1 MKENLHISEKS
12 STFASNFSCKSQKF
26 NVNMEFSRKL
36 YLQKLVRADGNG
48 MIKIVTGIRRC
59 GKSYLLFNI
68 FRNYLLS
75 QGVQED
81 HIIGLALDDRE
92 NKKLLN
98 PDRLLDYINNH
109 IVKDGK
115 KNYVILDEV
124 QLVDDFVSVLLSMT
138 HKQNVETY
146 VSGSNSKFLSKDVVT
161 EFRGRGWE
169 IRVHPLS
176 FAEYF
181 EGVGGDY
188 RKALYDYYR
197 YGGLPHVALLATEDE
212 KKQYLQ
218 SVFETTYLKDVI
230 ERNHLR
236 NPEGMCKLIQVL
248 ASCIGSC
255 TNPNNIVNTFMSG
268 EKLTI
273 APATIENYLEHLQD
287 AFIISEAQRYDVKG
301 RKYIG
306 SASKYYFEDL
316 GIRNMLINFRQQ
328 EDTHIM
334 ENVIYNELCMR
345 GCSVDVG
352 QVEVWETTP
361 DGKRL
366 RKNLEVDFVVNNP
379 PQRMYIQSALVLPDR
394 EKTEKEQRPLVNIP
408 DHFRKIIIL
417 GNDFQRGWIDD
428 EGVEIVS
435 MEDFLLK
442 LNTLD

>member
-1 MKENLHISEKS
+1 
-12 STFASNFSCKSQKF
+12 
-26 NVNMEFSRKL
+26 MEFSRKS

-81 HIIGLALDDRE
+81 HIIGLALDERE

-98 PDRLLDYINNH
+98 PDRLLDYISRH

-197 YGGLPHVALLATEDE
+197 YGGLPHVALLTTEDE

-236 NPEGMCKLIQVL
+236 NPEGMRKLIQVL

-273 APATIENYLEHLQD
+273 ASATIENYLEHLQD

-334 ENVIYNELCMR
+334 ENVIYNELCQR

-361 DGKRL
+361 EGKRL

-379 PQRMYIQSALVLPDR
+379 PQRMYIQSAFVLQDK

-442 LNTLD
+442 PNALD

>member
-1 MKENLHISEKS
+1 
-12 STFASNFSCKSQKF
+12 
-26 NVNMEFSRKL
+26 MEFSRKL

-236 NPEGMCKLIQVL
+236 NPEGMRKLIQVL

-268 EKLTI
+268 KKLTI

-287 AFIISEAQRYDVKG
+287 AFIISEAQRYAVKG

-306 SASKYYFEDL
+306 SASKYYFEDM

-345 GCSVDVG
+345 GYSVDVG

-361 DGKRL
+361 EGKRL

-379 PQRMYIQSALVLPDR
+379 PQRMYIQSAFVLQDR

-442 LNTLD
+442 PNILG

>member
-1 MKENLHISEKS
+1 
-12 STFASNFSCKSQKF
+12 
-26 NVNMEFSRKL
+26 MEFSRKS

-81 HIIGLALDDRE
+81 HIIGLALDERE

-98 PDRLLDYINNH
+98 PDRLLDYISSH

-169 IRVHPLS
+169 IHVHPLS

-197 YGGLPHVALLATEDE
+197 YGGLPHVALLTTEDE

-236 NPEGMCKLIQVL
+236 NPEGMRKLIQVL

-334 ENVIYNELCMR
+334 ENVIYNELCQR

-361 DGKRL
+361 EGKRL

-379 PQRMYIQSALVLPDR
+379 PQRMYIQSAFVLPDR
-394 EKTEKEQRPLVNIP
+394 EKTEKEQRPLVKIP

-417 GNDFQRGWIDD
+417 GNDFQRGWVDD

-442 LNTLD
+442 PNALD

>member
-1 MKENLHISEKS
+1 
-12 STFASNFSCKSQKF
+12 
-26 NVNMEFSRKL
+26 MEFSRKL

-236 NPEGMCKLIQVL
+236 NPEGLRKLIQVL

-306 SASKYYFEDL
+306 SASKYYFEDM

-361 DGKRL
+361 EGKRL

-379 PQRMYIQSALVLPDR
+379 PQRMYIQSAFVLQDR

-442 LNTLD
+442 PNILG

>member
-1 MKENLHISEKS
+1 MKENLRKSEKS
-12 STFASNFSCKSQKF
+12 STFVSNFSCKSQKF
-26 NVNMEFSRKL
+26 NVNMEISRKL
-36 YLQKLVRADGNG
+36 YLQKLIRADGNG

-98 PDRLLDYINNH
+98 PDRLLDYINSH

-181 EGVGGDY
+181 AGVGGDY

-236 NPEGMCKLIQVL
+236 NPEGMRKLIQVL

-287 AFIISEAQRYDVKG
+287 AFIIGEAQRYDVKG

-345 GCSVDVG
+345 GYSVDVG
-352 QVEVWETTP
+352 QVEVWETTSE
-361 DGKRL
+361 GKRL

-379 PQRMYIQSALVLPDR
+379 PQRMYIQSAFVLQDR

-442 LNTLD
+442 PNTLD

>member
-1 MKENLHISEKS
+1 
-12 STFASNFSCKSQKF
+12 
-26 NVNMEFSRKL
+26 MEFSRKS

-81 HIIGLALDDRE
+81 HIIGLALDERE

-98 PDRLLDYINNH
+98 PDRLLDYISRH

-197 YGGLPHVALLATEDE
+197 YGGLPRVALLTTEDE

-236 NPEGMCKLIQVL
+236 NPEGMRKLIQVL

-334 ENVIYNELCMR
+334 ENVIYNELCQR

-361 DGKRL
+361 EGKRL

-379 PQRMYIQSALVLPDR
+379 PQRMYIQSAFVLQDR

-442 LNTLD
+442 PNALD

>member
-1 MKENLHISEKS
+1 
-12 STFASNFSCKSQKF
+12 
-26 NVNMEFSRKL
+26 MEFSRKS

-81 HIIGLALDDRE
+81 HIIGLALDERE

-98 PDRLLDYINNH
+98 PDRLLDYISSH

-197 YGGLPHVALLATEDE
+197 YGGLPHVALLTTEDE

-236 NPEGMCKLIQVL
+236 NPEGMRKLIQVL

-334 ENVIYNELCMR
+334 ENVIYNELCQR

-361 DGKRL
+361 EGKRL

-379 PQRMYIQSALVLPDR
+379 PQKMYIQSAFVLQDR
-394 EKTEKEQRPLVNIP
+394 EKTEKEQRPLVKIP

-417 GNDFQRGWIDD
+417 GNDFQRGWVDD

-442 LNTLD
+442 PNALD

>member
-1 MKENLHISEKS
+1 M
-12 STFASNFSCKSQKF
+12 
-26 NVNMEFSRKL
+26 
-36 YLQKLVRADGNG
+36 
-48 MIKIVTGIRRC
+48 
-59 GKSYLLFNI
+59 
-68 FRNYLLS
+68 
-75 QGVQED
+75 
-81 HIIGLALDDRE
+81 
-92 NKKLLN
+92 
-98 PDRLLDYINNH
+98 
-109 IVKDGK
+109 
-115 KNYVILDEV
+115 DEV

-236 NPEGMCKLIQVL
+236 NSDGMRKLIQVL

-255 TNPNNIVNTFMSG
+255 TNPNNIVNTFMSD

-273 APATIENYLEHLQD
+273 ASATIENYLEHLQD
-287 AFIISEAQRYDVKG
+287 AFIISEAQRYDIKG

-306 SASKYYFEDL
+306 TASKYYFEDL

-334 ENVIYNELCMR
+334 ENVIYNELRLR

-352 QVEVWETTP
+352 QVEIWETTP
-361 DGKRL
+361 EGKRL

-379 PQRMYIQSALVLPDR
+379 PKRMYIQSAFVLQDR
-394 EKTEKEQRPLVNIP
+394 EKTEKEQRPLVNVP

-417 GNDFQRGWIDD
+417 GNDFQRGWIDN

-442 LNTLD
+442 PNALD

>member
-1 MKENLHISEKS
+1 
-12 STFASNFSCKSQKF
+12 
-26 NVNMEFSRKL
+26 MEFPREA
-36 YLQKLVRADGNG
+36 YLQKLVRSDGNG

-68 FRNYLLS
+68 FRNHLIMH
-75 QGVQED
+75 GVQED

-92 NKKLLN
+92 NKMLLN
-98 PDRLLDYINNH
+98 PDKLLDYIDKH

-124 QLVDDFVSVLLSMT
+124 QLVDEFVSVLLSMS

-176 FAEYF
+176 FAEYY
-181 EGVGGDY
+181 EGIGGDY
-188 RKALYDYYR
+188 QQALFNYYR
-197 YGGLPHVALLATEDE
+197 YGGLPQVALLTSEEE

-230 ERNHLR
+230 EHNHLR
-236 NPEGMCKLIQVL
+236 NPDGMRVLIQVL

-273 APATIENYLEHLQD
+273 SSAAIGHYLEYLQE
-287 AFIISEAQRYDVKG
+287 AFIINQVQRYDIKG

-306 SASKYYFEDL
+306 SASKYYFEDI
-316 GIRNMLINFRQQ
+316 GVRNMLLNFRQQ
-328 EDTHIM
+328 EETHIM
-334 ENVIYNELCMR
+334 ENIIYNELLLR
-345 GCSVDVG
+345 GYSVDVG
-352 QVEVWETTP
+352 QVEVWEKTME
-361 DGKRL
+361 DKRV
-366 RKNLEVDFVVNNP
+366 RKNLEIDFVVNNP
-379 PQRMYIQSALVLPDR
+379 PQRIYIQSAFALPDK
-394 EKTEKEQRPLVNIP
+394 EKTEQEQRPLVNIP
-408 DHFRKIIIL
+408 DHFRKVIIL
-417 GNDFQRGWIDD
+417 GNDFQQGWIND
-428 EGVEIVS
+428 EGVQIIR
-435 MEDFLLK
+435 MKDFLLNPDV
-442 LNTLD
+442 LS

>member
-1 MKENLHISEKS
+1 
-12 STFASNFSCKSQKF
+12 
-26 NVNMEFSRKL
+26 MEFSRKL

-236 NPEGMCKLIQVL
+236 NPEGMRKLIQVL

-255 TNPNNIVNTFMSG
+255 TNPYNIVNTFMSG
-268 EKLTI
+268 EKLAI
-273 APATIENYLEHLQD
+273 APATIENYLEYLQD

-345 GCSVDVG
+345 GYSVDVG

-361 DGKRL
+361 EGKRL

-379 PQRMYIQSALVLPDR
+379 PQRMYIQSAFVLQDR

-442 LNTLD
+442 PNTLD

>member
-1 MKENLHISEKS
+1 
-12 STFASNFSCKSQKF
+12 
-26 NVNMEFSRKL
+26 MEFSRKL
-36 YLQKLVRADGNG
+36 YLQKLIRADGNG

-236 NPEGMCKLIQVL
+236 NPEGMRKLIQVL

-361 DGKRL
+361 EGKRL

-379 PQRMYIQSALVLPDR
+379 PQRMYIQSAFVLQDR
-394 EKTEKEQRPLVNIP
+394 EKTEKEQRPLVKIP

-442 LNTLD
+442 PNVLD

>member
-1 MKENLHISEKS
+1 
-12 STFASNFSCKSQKF
+12 
-26 NVNMEFSRKL
+26 MEFSRKS

-48 MIKIVTGIRRC
+48 MIKIVTGVRRC

-68 FRNYLLS
+68 FRSYLLS
-75 QGVQED
+75 QGVAED
-81 HIIGLALDDRE
+81 HIIGLALDDRA

-98 PDRLLDYINNH
+98 PDRLLDYIEAH
-109 IVKDGK
+109 IVNDGK

-124 QLVDDFVSVLLSMT
+124 QLVDEFTSVLLSLT

-146 VSGSNSKFLSKDVVT
+146 VSGSNSRFLSKDVVT

-169 IRVHPLS
+169 IRIHPLS
-176 FAEYF
+176 FAEYY

-188 RKALYDYYR
+188 QQALYDFYR
-197 YGGLPHVALLATEDE
+197 YGGLPHVATLKTEEE

-236 NPEGMCKLIQVL
+236 NPEGMRKLIQVL

-273 APATIENYLEHLQD
+273 SSAAIGNYLEHLQD

-306 SASKYYFEDL
+306 TASKYYFEDL

-334 ENVIYNELCMR
+334 ENVIYNELRVR
-345 GCSVDVG
+345 GYSVDVG

-361 DGKRL
+361 EGKRV

-379 PQRMYIQSALVLPDR
+379 PQRIYIQSAFVLPDR
-394 EKTEKEQRPLVNIP
+394 VKTQQEQRPLVHIP
-408 DHFRKIIIL
+408 DHFRKVIIL
-417 GNDFQRGWIDD
+417 GNDFQRGWIND
-428 EGVEIVS
+428 EGVQIIS
-435 MEDFLLK
+435 MKDFLLNPEA
-442 LNTLD
+442 LI

>member
-12 STFASNFSCKSQKF
+12 STFVSNFSCKSQKF
-26 NVNMEFSRKL
+26 YVNMEFSRKL

-146 VSGSNSKFLSKDVVT
+146 VSGSNNKFLSKDVVT

-218 SVFETTYLKDVI
+218 SVFETTYLKDVT

-236 NPEGMCKLIQVL
+236 NPEGMRKLIQVL

-306 SASKYYFEDL
+306 TASKYYFEDL

-345 GCSVDVG
+345 GYSVDVG

-361 DGKRL
+361 EGKRL

-379 PQRMYIQSALVLPDR
+379 PQRMYIQSAFVLQDR

-442 LNTLD
+442 PNTLD

>member
-1 MKENLHISEKS
+1 
-12 STFASNFSCKSQKF
+12 
-26 NVNMEFSRKL
+26 MEFSRRS

-48 MIKIVTGIRRC
+48 MIKIVTGVRRC

-68 FRNYLLS
+68 FRNFLLS
-75 QGVQED
+75 QGVAEN
-81 HIIGLALDDRE
+81 HIIGLALDDRA
-92 NKKLLN
+92 NKKLLD
-98 PDRLLDYINNH
+98 PDKLLDYIEAH
-109 IVKDGK
+109 IVNDGK

-124 QLVDDFVSVLLSMT
+124 QLVDEFISVLLSLT

-146 VSGSNSKFLSKDVVT
+146 VSGSNSRFLSKDVVT

-169 IRVHPLS
+169 IRMHPLS
-176 FAEYF
+176 FAEFY

-188 RKALYDYYR
+188 QQALFDFYR
-197 YGGLPHVALLATEDE
+197 CGGLPHVATLETEEE

-236 NPEGMCKLIQVL
+236 NPEGMRKLIQVL

-273 APATIENYLEHLQD
+273 SSAAIGNYLKYLQD

-306 SASKYYFEDL
+306 TASKYYFEDL

-334 ENVIYNELCMR
+334 ENVIYNELRVR
-345 GCSVDVG
+345 GYSVDVG

-361 DGKRL
+361 EGKRV
-366 RKNLEVDFVVNNP
+366 RKNLEVDFVANNP
-379 PQRMYIQSALVLPDR
+379 PQRIYIQSAFVLLDR
-394 EKTEKEQRPLVNIP
+394 AKTQQEQRPLVHIP
-408 DHFRKIIIL
+408 DHFRKVIIL

-428 EGVEIVS
+428 EGVQIIS
-435 MEDFLLK
+435 MKDFLLNPEA
-442 LNTLD
+442 LTL